1 MIFKKKQFWDIHN
14 YIIVMNN
21 KKMPNW
27 YEIYPQ
33 GTPEGE
39 EEKKFFLSLIRN
51 KKYKNWRSV
60 SAISKESGLT
70 EEKIEQIIFKYHKIG
85 LIIQSPANSEFWG
98 YYYNNLEDVKED
110 PISVIE
116 EERKKIL
123 KKAKNP

>member
-1 MIFKKKQFWDIHN
+1 MIFKKKQFWDVHN

-39 EEKKFFLSLIRN
+39 EEKKFFLSLVRN

-70 EEKIEQIIFKYHKIG
+70 EEKFEQIIFKYHKIG
-85 LIIQSPANSEFWG
+85 LIIQSPSNSEFWG
-98 YYYNNLEDVKED
+98 YYYNNLEDVQED

-116 EERKKIL
+116 EEKRKIL